1 MAVAALLGSATAVA
15 QGAALPYS
23 QGFASSLGDMTVVNV
38 EDGSPTFTH
47 TSYYGKD
54 WGGGAQYIG
63 SASYAANDYLLSPSL
78 ALEAGKVYAV
88 SVEYKG
94 NSKANK
100 IKLVA
105 QDAAGNYTDVTGVI
119 DASASTWTKVE
130 GRFTAAVSGVYKLGV
145 QICSEAG
152 MGTVYFDNFAVAAGV
167 AAKAP
172 AAVTGA
178 SADPTVEADKF
189 VVKLSGKAP
198 ALDFSGSELTGTVD
212 VKVVRADSTV
222 VFSKQGLAP
231 GSEFA
236 ATDGAPLTDATTYS
250 FVAVNSLGSSP
261 AAVAECSPRFA
272 TPQAVKG
279 LKVKQQAG
287 GKITIS
293 WNPVT
298 AASTE
303 GIFIP
308 QNVRYTVQRNAGS
321 KVIVADKQADTT
333 FVDTCPLPET
343 GQDAVSY
350 SVTAYSFTR
359 SSAATV
365 SASELVGD
373 AYQGEWSESFA
384 NYSYSTRTWTVEAN
398 SVWGPTSSNYTP
410 SCSPQDGDNGMLKY
424 QASSGSPCW
433 IASPKLNVKSLKNPR
448 IDFYVYQD
456 NSLSYQNAVVPGV
469 RVNGVDKAFG
479 DTIAVN
485 GGAKGWNRY
494 SYYVPAEARDCDF
507 QLVFTGIPGSYAAV
521 CIDNITIKDILDN
534 DLAVT
539 SLEVPANLHVG
550 ESVSL
555 KATVHNKGAKAADAY
570 TVAFSLNGKQL
581 AAEART
587 ALAADSVAVIE
598 LPFKVTPAIAGDTV
612 TFAASVAYAADEN
625 HSNDT
630 IEAVAAVATNDYPL
644 PQQLS
649 ATLNGSDVTVAWN
662 RPEIS
667 TEGATEDVSES
678 FESWTA
684 GSTEAANDW
693 KFVDADG
700 KEKRGMNG
708 QNEKATMAAMVAA
721 NGTYN
726 IAHTGTNVLAVTGP
740 YSYRDTNDDWII
752 SPEVT
757 GGQTVRFFVAGY
769 SSYGYVYSDNN
780 YSLCYSTGGTEP
792 SDFVELRAA
801 TIKTKNWTADSIVLP
816 VDAARFAIH
825 VTKIGDAAILFDDFT
840 FVKGSKPLQ
849 LQGYNVYRDG
859 EAVGSTDAETT
870 TFTDADAAALAATSH
885 YSVSAVYDRGESLA
899 AGPVS
904 VVTTG
909 VGGALAA
916 GAAIKA
922 VAGGIEFTGFSAQPA
937 AIYNVAGQLIT
948 TAVVG
953 ERTTVEVPSGLYI
966 VVCGTAK
973 AKVAVR

>member
-1 MAVAALLGSATAVA
+1 MAVAALLGSATALA
-15 QGAALPYS
+15 QSATLPYTQEFS
-23 QGFASSLGDMTVVNV
+23 GSLGDMTVVNV
-38 EDGSPTFTH
+38 EEGSPTFTH
-47 TSYYGKD
+47 SSYYGKD
-54 WGGGAQYIG
+54 WTGGAQYIG

-105 QDAAGNYTDVTGVI
+105 QDAAGNYTDFTGVI
-119 DASASTWTKVE
+119 DASASTWTKVD
-130 GRFTAAVSGVYKLGV
+130 GRFTATATGTYKLGV

-152 MGTVYFDNFAVAAGV
+152 MGTVYFDNFSIATGV

-172 AAVTGA
+172 AAVTDA
-178 SADPTVEADKF
+178 ATDPTVEADKF
-189 VVKLSGKAP
+189 VVKLSGKVP
-198 ALDFSGSELTGTVD
+198 TLDFSGSALTGTVD

-222 VFSKQGLAP
+222 VLTKQGLAP
-231 GSEFA
+231 GSEFE
-236 ATDGAPLTDATTYS
+236 ATDSDPLTDATTYS
-250 FVAVNSLGSSP
+250 FLAANSLGDGP
-261 AAVAECSPRFA
+261 ATVVDCTPRFA
-272 TPQAVKG
+272 TPHAVTG
-279 LKVKQQAG
+279 LKVEQQND
-287 GKITIS
+287 GKIKIS
-293 WNPVT
+293 WQPVT
-298 AASTE
+298 EAGTV

-308 QNVRYTVQRNAGS
+308 KNVRYTVQRNADA

-333 FVDTCPLPET
+333 FVDECPLPEA

-350 SVTAYSFTR
+350 SVTAYSFWR
-359 SSAATV
+359 SSTAAVSSTV
-365 SASELVGD
+365 LVGD
-373 AYQGEWSESFA
+373 AYKGEWSESFA
-384 NYSYSTRTWTVEAN
+384 NYSYNTHTWTVEAN

-479 DTIAVN
+479 DTIAIN

-494 SYYVPAEARDCDF
+494 SYYVPAEARNTDF

-539 SLEVPANLHVG
+539 ALDVPANLHVG

-555 KATVHNKGAKAADAY
+555 KATVHNKGAKTADAY

-581 AAEART
+581 ATVSRT
-587 ALAADSVAVIE
+587 ALAADSVAVVE

-612 TFAASVAYAADEN
+612 KFAATVAYAADEN
-625 HSNDT
+625 SSNDT
-630 IEAVAAVATNDYPL
+630 IEAVAAVATNNYPV

-649 ATLNGSDVTVAWN
+649 AKLNGSDVDVAWV

-667 TEGATEDVSES
+667 TEGTTEDVSES

-684 GSTEAANDW
+684 GSTEAAADW
-693 KFVDADG
+693 KFVDVDG

-726 IAHTGTNVLAVTGP
+726 TAHTGTNVLAVTGP
-740 YSYRDTNDDWII
+740 YSYRDTNDDWLI

-792 SDFVELRAA
+792 SDFVELRSA

-870 TFTDADAAALAATSH
+870 TFTETGAAALAQGSH

-904 VVTTG
+904 VITTG
-909 VGGALAA
+909 VSGALAA
-916 GAAIKA
+916 NAAIKT

-973 AKVAVR
+973 AKVVVR